1 MQTGG
6 VRGERGLGDAAT
18 GNWQEDNSLGC
29 PRSHAHESQRLHDAT
44 NSSYKS
50 RYRTIRR
57 RSVHSA
63 TSDRPQPQAAST
75 TALDIPCR
83 SRRTAHQATPT
94 RMCPPPDNA
103 SRSITKQSNPGIV
116 HRERV
121 NRTAHATASASA
133 GCARNHYCQTQ
144 CVAVTT
150 RQLPPRAEAQRPLHP
165 SHAHT
170 DSNTAGAH
178 RRRGADPQR
187 AGSCTHL
194 QRQQQQERLH
204 TVEATVNEVA
214 QEQVVRIRALA
225 TDAEQLQQIVKLAVD
240 VAADLQRH
248 NNADQGQR
256 ASSRGGS
263 RVAHST
269 KPSKKKLT
277 PAVPRKTP
285 TQTHHHSSLPGSTHD
300 REMQHGTTVFAAPA
314 GNETLPLPTMQRAAG
329 ETTLFLAR
337 HERRQRA
344 RGVRTHAPS
353 RRTARQP

>member
-63 TSDRPQPQAAST
+63 TSDRPQPQEACT

-83 SRRTAHQATPT
+83 RHHTAHQATPT

-103 SRSITKQSNPGIV
+103 SRAIAKQSNPGIV

-150 RQLPPRAEAQRPLHP
+150 RQLPPKAEAQSDYTLRMRTQIVTPQE
-165 SHAHT
+165 HT
-170 DSNTAGAH
+170 DAAERTHSE
-178 RRRGADPQR
+178 RG
-187 AGSCTHL
+187 H
-194 QRQQQQERLH
+194 
-204 TVEATVNEVA
+204 
-214 QEQVVRIRALA
+214 VRTFSA
-225 TDAEQLQQIVKLAVD
+225 
-240 VAADLQRH
+240 
-248 NNADQGQR
+248 N
-256 ASSRGGS
+256 SSRTVS
-263 RVAHST
+263 TLWKPRST
-269 KPSKKKLT
+269 KS
-277 PAVPRKTP
+277 PRN
-285 TQTHHHSSLPGSTHD
+285 
-300 REMQHGTTVFAAPA
+300 R
-314 GNETLPLPTMQRAAG
+314 
-329 ETTLFLAR
+329 
-337 HERRQRA
+337 
-344 RGVRTHAPS
+344 
-353 RRTARQP
+353 